1 VKAKQ
6 DAAMARGRM
15 RPPDQSLVAIAR
27 LAPRTQVV
35 AKVLRVVDV
44 TNRAATA
51 PNAVRALV
59 LGQACHTTMMRK
71 RPNIL
76 RTTFNHAPTRTWA
89 RKAASTP
96 LATNQVA
103 ALAASPT
110 PP

>member
-1 VKAKQ
+1 
-6 DAAMARGRM
+6 MATE
-15 RPPDQSLVAIAR
+15 PIPAPDQSLVAIAHPV
-27 LAPRTQVV
+27 PRTQVV
-35 AKVLRVVDV
+35 AKVLRVVDA

-51 PNAVRALV
+51 PNAVRALM
-59 LGQACHTTMMRK
+59 LGQACHTTMMRN

-76 RTTFNHAPTRTWA
+76 KTTFNHAPTRTWA